1 MPRELVSSDKA
12 PAAIGPYSQAVKF
25 GNMLFTSG
33 QIPLDPATGK
43 LVEGDITVQAEQV
56 LTNLSALLEAS
67 GSSIDK
73 VIKTTCFLTNLDDFQ
88 TFNEIYARFFGE
100 GQPARSTIQVSR
112 LPAGAIVE
120 VECIAELS

>member
-1 MPRELVSSDKA
+1 MPKETVATDKA

-25 GNMLFTSG
+25 GNMVFTSG

-56 LTNLSALLEAS
+56 LTNLSALLTES

-88 TFNEIYARFFGE
+88 TFNEIYARYFGE
-100 GQPARSTIQVSR
+100 GQPARSTVQVSR

-120 VECIAELS
+120 VECIAELG